1 MGTSLSVLRCSLYPA
16 ANGIAAYPQVLCT
29 FILSKLLMAKVVLY
43 RVFFKLLIKLFAY
56 GKVPSVSVSI
66 IRLSLKLD
74 TFNLYYLYS
83 NTMHYF

>member
-1 MGTSLSVLRCSLYPA
+1 
-16 ANGIAAYPQVLCT
+16 
-29 FILSKLLMAKVVLY
+29 MAKVVLY
-43 RVFFKLLIKLFAY
+43 RVFFKLLIKLFAH

-83 NTMHYF
+83 HTMHYF